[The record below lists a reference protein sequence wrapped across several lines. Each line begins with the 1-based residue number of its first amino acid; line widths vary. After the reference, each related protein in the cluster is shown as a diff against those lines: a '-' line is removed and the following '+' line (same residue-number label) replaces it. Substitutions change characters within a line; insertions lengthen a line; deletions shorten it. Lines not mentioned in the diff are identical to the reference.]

1 MPIIAKVLKTD
12 WKLSRVASF
21 MPESKVDSFRLLRL
35 THETTNDMHGGN
47 NSHGVL
53 HSRRLESAD
62 QGKELVNGCA
72 YKNKGISLSLGYKL

>member
-21 MPESKVDSFRLLRL
+21 MLKVKVDLLALRL